1 MAIELPKLPYGEN
14 GLAPAISKETVEFHY
29 GKHHQ
34 AYVTNIN
41 NLIKGGN
48 LENLSLEEIIKR
60 AEGGAFNNAAQVW
73 NHTFYWESFKPGGS
87 KPTAAVEK
95 LLAQNFGS
103 VDGFKEKFADA
114 AVKIFGSGWAWLIK
128 ESADKLSIF
137 STSNADTPLKHGK
150 KALLTFDV
158 WEHAYYIDYRNRRPD
173 YIKSLWGIVNW
184 ENVEKRFNVQ
194 V

>member
-14 GLAPAISKETVEFHY
+14 ELAPVISKETIEFHY

-41 NLIKGGN
+41 NLIKGGD
-48 LENLSLEEIIKR
+48 LESLSLEEIIKR
-60 AEGGAFNNAAQVW
+60 AEGGVFNNAAQVW
-73 NHTFYWESFKPGGS
+73 NHTFYWESLKPGGS
-87 KPTAAVEK
+87 KPTASIEK

-103 VDGFKEKFADA
+103 VDAFKEKFSDA
-114 AVKIFGSGWAWLIK
+114 AVKTFGSGWAWLIK
-128 ESADKLSIF
+128 EDAEKLSIL
-137 STSNADTPLKHGK
+137 STSNADMPLKHGK

-173 YIKSLWGIVNW
+173 YVKALWGIINW
-184 ENVEKRFNVQ
+184 ANVEKRFGA
-194 V
+194 